1 MIKLFVMDVDGTLTD
16 GKLFIGPSGELFKGF
31 HSQDGMGITLLH
43 KAGIH
48 TAIITGR
55 QSEIVEARAKEL
67 GIKEVFQKIKDKRPV
82 LEKLVADLGLTME
95 EVAYIGD
102 DTNDLGCLSIAGKA
116 FIPANAVDAIRGH
129 GFIGLSRSGGEGAVR
144 EAIDLVFGFEDKT
157 SARETF

>member
-55 QSEIVEARAKEL
+55 QSEIVEARAAEL
-67 GIKEVFQKIKDKRPV
+67 GIKEVFQKIKDKKPV
-82 LEKLVADLGLTME
+82 LEKLIADLGLAME

-102 DTNDLGCLSIAGKA
+102 DSNDLDCLFVAGKA
-116 FIPANAVDAIRGH
+116 FIPANAVDAVKGQ
-129 GFIGLSRSGGEGAVR
+129 GFIELSKCGGEGAVR
-144 EAIDLVFGFEDKT
+144 EAIDTILGLSDLQEGRT
-157 SARETF
+157 